1 MKGTNLT
8 NEGRNASRLDMER
21 ITRWLLAA
29 AAASA
34 LSGCV
39 QVSAPDRP
47 IVINLNINIRQ
58 EVIVRLQEDARR
70 LIENN
75 PGVF

>member
-1 MKGTNLT
+1 MMPINLT
-8 NEGRNASRLDMER
+8 RRGRDASRPWMER
-21 ITRWLLAA
+21 TRAILFAATATLLA
-29 AAASA
+29 
-34 LSGCV
+34 SGCV

-47 IVINLNINIRQ
+47 IVIELNINIRQ
-58 EVIVRLQEDARR
+58 EVIVRLQDDARR

>member
-1 MKGTNLT
+1 MTRTNLT
-8 NEGRNASRLDMER
+8 NEDRNASRLGMGRTE
-21 ITRWLLAA
+21 RWLLATA
-29 AAASA
+29 AAGSLSA
-34 LSGCV
+34 CV

>member
-1 MKGTNLT
+1 MKGINLT
-8 NEGRNASRLDMER
+8 KEGRDASRLDMAR
-21 ITRWLLAA
+21 TRGGLLAA
-29 AAASA
+29 ATAAA

-58 EVIVRLQEDARR
+58 EVVVRLQEDARR